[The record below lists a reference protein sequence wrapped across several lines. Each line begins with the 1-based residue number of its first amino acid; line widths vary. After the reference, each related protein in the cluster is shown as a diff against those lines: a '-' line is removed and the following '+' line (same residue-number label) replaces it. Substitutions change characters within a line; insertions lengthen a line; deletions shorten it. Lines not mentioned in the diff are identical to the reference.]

1 MNEENT
7 NELSLQE
14 QEEPQFDLTET
25 ITATKQVEE
34 IKEAVDITVTETSLP
49 DKVIDLREM
58 LENLSGEV
66 DSWKT
71 WHKNDYLEAIETLK
85 SQVEEIH
92 IEWGNVSNSL
102 MAQREKLES
111 LLQTV
116 PGIIETATLKALS
129 LRVTHLEKLLS
140 QIFNESQTKATLK
153 GSRKQFIIS
162 IVALSVTVILWT
174 VFIIMNVIK

>member
-1 MNEENT
+1 MNEE
-7 NELSLQE
+7 EASKL
-14 QEEPQFDLTET
+14 EEKEYPQPDLVET
-25 ITATKQVEE
+25 TKTIKQVEE
-34 IKEAVDITVTETSLP
+34 IKEAVDTTVTETSLP
-49 DKVIDLREM
+49 DKVVDLRDM

-71 WHKNDYLEAIETLK
+71 WHKNDYLGAIETLK

-92 IEWGNVSNSL
+92 SEWGNVSSSL

-129 LRVTHLEKLLS
+129 LRVTHLEKLVS
-140 QIFNESQTKATLK
+140 QIFNESQTKAALK

-162 IVALSVTVILWT
+162 IVALSVTVILWA
-174 VFIIMNVIK
+174 VFIIMNIIK

>member
-1 MNEENT
+1 MKEKAADKLEGK
-7 NELSLQE
+7 EY
-14 QEEPQFDLTET
+14 PQPDLVET
-25 ITATKQVEE
+25 KKTIKQVEE
-34 IKEAVDITVTETSLP
+34 IKEAVDSTVSETSLP
-49 DKVIDLREM
+49 DKVADLRDM

-71 WHKNDYLEAIETLK
+71 WHKNDYLGAIETLK

-92 IEWGNVSNSL
+92 SEWGNVSNSL

-111 LLQTV
+111 LLQAV

-129 LRVTHLEKLLS
+129 LRVTHLEELVSK
-140 QIFNESQTKATLK
+140 IFNESQTKAALK

-162 IVALSVTVILWT
+162 IVAMGVTVILWL